1 MKQDNETAQSGHAA
15 RAEYLGEMRD
25 NLRKLDANLQRLQ
38 QRSRTIAHD
47 AEAYARYQQQFELI
61 QQRRSAITERLER
74 AEGAAGDAAAWA
86 ELKTEIDLAWRELL
100 TANDAAGNGP
110 DEDPQSSS

>member
-1 MKQDNETAQSGHAA
+1 MKHRKERKTSDYTA

-25 NLRKLDANLQRLQ
+25 NLRKLDANLHRLQ
-38 QRSRTIAHD
+38 QRSRTVAND

-61 QQRRSAITERLER
+61 QQRRSAMAEQLER

-100 TANDAAGNGP
+100 TANDAVSGGS
-110 DEDPQSSS
+110 DEDPQSSP